1 MRKEEPWRQS
11 TPRSN
16 KHPRDPRI
24 KATASS
30 TARLP
35 GTADGVELGADF
47 EEQVHQE
54 ALERERIGESGSASS
69 SHNPRPASGEGP
81 SGLDPEAGPYSK
93 RARAKAKAQGVDIDA
108 VDFDPTSLGY
118 TPRYRRKWKDTG
130 SGENPQDWTSFDLS
144 KVLRVLRTANP
155 NMCKLTLRKLH
166 LRWWHAQA
174 APMRRLL
181 THAGVPQSVTDLIQD
196 VVDTCSF

>member
-1 MRKEEPWRQS
+1 MNGVPRTDGAHTRIVGECRWEEEPWRQS
-11 TPRSN
+11 TPCSS
-16 KHPRDPRI
+16 KAPREPRI

-35 GTADGVELGADF
+35 GTANGVELGADV

-54 ALERERIGESGSASS
+54 ALEQRESTRDSGSASS
-69 SHNPRPASGEGP
+69 HHNPRPVSGDGP

-93 RARAKAKAQGVDIDA
+93 RARAKARAQGVDIDA

-130 SGENPQDWTSFDLS
+130 TGENPQDWTSFDLS
-144 KVLRVLRTANP
+144 KVLRVLRTANS
-155 NMCKLTLRKLH
+155 NMCK
-166 LRWWHAQA
+166 
-174 APMRRLL
+174 
-181 THAGVPQSVTDLIQD
+181 
-196 VVDTCSF
+196 